1 LADIQDTGTPDT
13 GTELPGLADIDVE
26 SLDAESWTPED
37 AARWRSHVS
46 KELKQYRERWSVF
59 EEAYN
64 GFDDTVRDTLLE
76 TVRTLKQDPETVFRF
91 WVDSARQAYGDEW
104 LMRQIGAA
112 VEQTEQQ
119 AGQAEQ
125 QAGQAEQTGPVGFD
139 PDDIEK
145 RVADLVEQRI
155 NELVFRQEIN
165 SQLSKLGYEPG
176 SQEAET
182 LCFVAGKFY
191 DGDLTKAHEALVA
204 KLAPP
209 KQEEAEKP
217 PAPTNGEAP
226 GAPLAGA
233 KDRKELINMIADRYF
248 GTS

>member
-1 LADIQDTGTPDT
+1 
-13 GTELPGLADIDVE
+13 VF
-26 SLDAESWTPED
+26 ED
-37 AARWRSHVS
+37 A
-46 KELKQYRERWSVF
+46 F
-59 EEAYN
+59 G

-76 TVRTLKQDPETVFRF
+76 TVRTLKHDPETVFKF

-112 VEQTEQQ
+112 VGQAVEQTGQQATQAEPQ
-119 AGQAEQ
+119 AGQ
-125 QAGQAEQTGPVGFD
+125 QAEQTGPVGFD
-139 PDDIEK
+139 PDEIEK
-145 RVADLVEQRI
+145 RVADLVERRI

-191 DGDLTKAHEALVA
+191 DGDLAKAHEALVA

-209 KQEEAEKP
+209 KQEEGEKP

-248 GTS
+248 GAS